1 MAEITTAQITALT
14 TPTLLVQADTDG
26 CRVLVHK
33 EQAHSIYLGGANV
46 TTANGFLFD
55 HDGTVDISLP
65 ANAKLYAVSTSGTE
79 TCYVMK
85 IGNAS

>member
-1 MAEITTAQITALT
+1 MSVSSAQVTALT

-26 CRVLVHK
+26 CRVVIHK
-33 EQAHSIYLGGANV
+33 EQNHSIYLGGADV
-46 TTANGFLFD
+46 TTGNGFLFD

-65 ANAKLYAVSTSGTE
+65 ANAKLYACSTSGTE